1 MLDPISSILA
11 ATESNSPAMI
21 FDLFKKGGVFMIPL
35 AMTSVGGVMAMLYKI
50 LSLKSNRVI
59 PSSLANRLVLLSGDS
74 AANEIE
80 AARKECQNGESVLAR
95 LGAIAFK
102 NSHRPEA
109 QITQMVES
117 AAREE
122 VARLHSG
129 IAVLDT
135 VITIAPLLGLIGTA
149 SGLVTIFEGLG
160 NNSDHL
166 TIAQGIAEALTTTI
180 FGLTIAVPC
189 VIAHGYFVRR
199 IEMLTARL
207 ESILADFIS
216 IFEKPNSNA

>member
-1 MLDPISSILA
+1 MLDPISSIIA
-11 ATESNSPAMI
+11 ATETNSFSTI
-21 FDLFKKGGVFMIPL
+21 FETFKKGGVFMVPL
-35 AMTSVGGVMAMLYKI
+35 AVTSVAGVMAMLYKF
-50 LSLKSNRVI
+50 LSLTSNRVI
-59 PSSLANRLVLLSGDS
+59 PSSLAQRFYQLNGDS
-74 AANEIE
+74 TVDQIE
-80 AARKECQNGESVLAR
+80 AARKECQNGASVLAR

-102 NSHRPEA
+102 NQHRSGIQA
-109 QITQMVES
+109 TQLVES

-122 VARLHSG
+122 VMRLHSG
-129 IAVLDT
+129 ISVLDT

-180 FGLTIAVPC
+180 FGLAIAVPC

-207 ESILADFIS
+207 ESILADLIS
-216 IFEKPNSNA
+216 AFERPNPNA